1 MYEIVVAMIVMF
13 FLFVFGEL
21 FLRVPE
27 PSEHPIQQE
36 LISRNRVSTN
46 LSAWESDVFNEEE

>member
-27 PSEHPIQQE
+27 SSEHPIQQE
-36 LISRNRVSTN
+36 LISRN
-46 LSAWESDVFNEEE
+46 